1 MNEKQLTTKAAVP
14 GLNPRSNKWGAWCRL
29 TPAWTGNTKNVKR
42 YDQDFEIKLHNIIQE
57 LINNTIKHSRAS
69 NASIHIEDVDDKI
82 KIYIKDNGKGFDKQL
97 IKNKNGL
104 GINQINARIHMMK
117 GEFNIESENNSGT
130 SITIEL
136 PVFRRETLSFS

>member
-1 MNEKQLTTKAAVP
+1 MAEKYSNSQLDIEY
-14 GLNPRSNKWGAWCRL
+14 
-29 TPAWTGNTKNVKR
+29 NTKNVKR